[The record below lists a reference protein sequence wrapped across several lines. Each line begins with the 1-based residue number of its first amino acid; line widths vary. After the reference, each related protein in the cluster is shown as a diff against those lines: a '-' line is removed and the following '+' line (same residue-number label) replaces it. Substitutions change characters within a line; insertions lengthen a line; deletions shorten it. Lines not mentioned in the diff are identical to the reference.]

1 MQHRNPDL
9 VPVIGHGPKNVLPYP
24 FGIIASK
31 TASFC
36 PLVLYPIFYC
46 FDCALAEV
54 ICQGAAAALCAWN
67 WALHLAEEPNEVLM
81 DTCILNCM
89 TSGDWAKAVRP
100 RWVVQKR

>member
-9 VPVIGHGPKNVLPYP
+9 VPVIGRGPKNVWPYP

-36 PLVLYPIFYC
+36 PLV
-46 FDCALAEV
+46 EV